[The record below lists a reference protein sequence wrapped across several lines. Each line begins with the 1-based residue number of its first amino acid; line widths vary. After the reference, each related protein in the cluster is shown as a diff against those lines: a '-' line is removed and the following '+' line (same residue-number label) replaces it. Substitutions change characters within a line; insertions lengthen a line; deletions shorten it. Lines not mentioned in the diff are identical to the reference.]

1 MAETAPRELVL
12 ASASVFRRKL
22 LEAAGVAFRVVPAH
36 VDEGEIKARLASNVG
51 PAAIA
56 EALAV
61 AKAEAVSVRLP
72 GSLVIGAD
80 QVVALGEQ
88 IIDKPRDL
96 AEARAQ
102 LEQLRG
108 RTHSLFTAAALAEDG
123 CSVWRAGDSAALTM
137 RPFTDEFADGYMA
150 QSGDGVCQ
158 MAGSYDIE
166 GRGIQLFERVVGD
179 HFTII
184 GLPLLPLLAELRVRG
199 VLPG

>member
-1 MAETAPRELVL
+1 MVEMAPRELLL

-22 LEAAGVAFRVVPAH
+22 LDAAGVAFRMVPAH
-36 VDEGEIKARLASNVG
+36 LDEAEIKARVASKVG
-51 PAAIA
+51 PAALA
-56 EALAV
+56 EALAA
-61 AKAEAVSVRLP
+61 AKAEAVSAKFP

-80 QVVALGEQ
+80 QVLALGAQ

-108 RTHSLFTAAALAEDG
+108 RTHRLFTGVALAEDG
-123 CSVWRAGDSAALTM
+123 RTVWRVGDSATLTM
-137 RPFTDEFADGYMA
+137 RHFTDEFVDGYLA
-150 QSGDGVCQ
+150 QSGDAVCL

-166 GRGIQLFERVVGD
+166 GRGIQLFERVEGD

-184 GLPLLPLLAELRVRG
+184 GLPLLPLLAELRARG
-199 VLPG
+199 VVAT

>member
-1 MAETAPRELVL
+1 MAEMATRELLL

-22 LEAAGVAFRVVPAH
+22 LEAAGVAFRVVPAQ
-36 VDEGEIKARLASNVG
+36 VDEAEIKAHLASRVG
-51 PAAIA
+51 PNTLA
-56 EALAV
+56 EVLAV
-61 AKAEAVSVRLP
+61 AKAEAVSAMFP

-80 QVVALGEQ
+80 QVLALGAQ

-108 RTHSLFTAAALAEDG
+108 KTHRLFTAVALAEDG
-123 CSVWRAGDSAALTM
+123 RTVWRIGDSATLTM
-137 RPFTDEFADGYMA
+137 RQFTGEFVDGYLA

-158 MAGSYDIE
+158 LAGSYDIE
-166 GRGIQLFERVVGD
+166 GRGIQLFERVEGD

-184 GLPLLPLLAELRVRG
+184 GLPLLPLLAELRACG
-199 VLPG
+199 VIVK